1 MFKLSLFIPVS
12 HSLSISL
19 GYGQRLSQFI
29 IKPCPGLLNKCAWQ
43 CLLTSTLM
51 ILICMPSMCHDKEKK
66 QVTEREK
73 TCPIT
78 FYFICV
84 NCNNNQDFNWHRD
97 LKLIV
102 ALEFNDDEVTFLINV
117 FKRKYNTLYIQNV
130 CQTHLTISL
139 KDWMKEWE

>member
-1 MFKLSLFIPVS
+1 
-12 HSLSISL
+12 
-19 GYGQRLSQFI
+19 
-29 IKPCPGLLNKCAWQ
+29 
-43 CLLTSTLM
+43 
-51 ILICMPSMCHDKEKK
+51 MPSMCHDKEKNK
-66 QVTEREK
+66 SQRGK
-73 TCPIT
+73 KCPIT

-102 ALEFNDDEVTFLINV
+102 ALEFNDEVTFLIHF

-139 KDWMKEWE
+139 KD